1 MQNRYSGDIGD
12 YSKFV
17 LLKKLFGNEKIGLV
31 WYLYPDETHNNDGLH
46 KDYYKYENKLSDK
59 ELIQILEN

>member
-17 LLKKLFGNEKIGLV
+17 LLRKLFAADSHRIGLV
-31 WYLYPDETHNNDGLH
+31 WYLYPDESHTNDGW
-46 KDYYKYENKLSDK
+46 DSFVEVA
-59 ELIQILEN
+59 